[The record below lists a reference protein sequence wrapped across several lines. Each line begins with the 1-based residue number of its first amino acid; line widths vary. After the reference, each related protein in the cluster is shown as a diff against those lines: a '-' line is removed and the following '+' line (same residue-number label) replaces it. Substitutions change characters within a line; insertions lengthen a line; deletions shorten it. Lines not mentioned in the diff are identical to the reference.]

1 MKVRLTLM
9 IILTLIGMISV
20 AKLLI
25 QHYNL
30 FTAKDIPVISDSKQE
45 KTTERETILNSGQAD
60 NQYPSKQL
68 STPQVKSGQSKTIKP
83 TSARRKD
90 KIVKAEANS
99 KIVDF
104 TQPAVDYIKSIEEFR
119 LAVET
124 AEVAVKDLEKIN
136 Y

>member
-1 MKVRLTLM
+1 MKVRLPLL
-9 IILTLIGMISV
+9 IILTLIGVVSG

-25 QHYNL
+25 QRYDL
-30 FTAKDIPVISDSKQE
+30 FTEKDIPVISDPKE

-60 NQYPSKQL
+60 NQHPSEQL
-68 STPQVKSGQSKTIKP
+68 STSQVKLGQSKKIKH